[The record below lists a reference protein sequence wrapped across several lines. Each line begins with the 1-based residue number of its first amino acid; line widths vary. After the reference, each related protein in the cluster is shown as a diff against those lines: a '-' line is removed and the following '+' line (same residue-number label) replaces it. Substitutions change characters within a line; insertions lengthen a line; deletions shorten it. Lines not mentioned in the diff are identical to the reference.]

1 MTLNSYSKTLLNAVC
16 IYTYVMSFLSQSEVT
31 RYVKG
36 KNLHI
41 MLDEIVIAV
50 LTHTLLLT
58 NYL

>member
-1 MTLNSYSKTLLNAVC
+1 MTLNSYSKILLNVVC
-16 IYTYVMSFLSQSEVT
+16 IYTYLMSFLSQSEVT

-41 MLDEIVIAV
+41 MLGEIVIAV
-50 LTHTLLLT
+50 LTHTPLLT